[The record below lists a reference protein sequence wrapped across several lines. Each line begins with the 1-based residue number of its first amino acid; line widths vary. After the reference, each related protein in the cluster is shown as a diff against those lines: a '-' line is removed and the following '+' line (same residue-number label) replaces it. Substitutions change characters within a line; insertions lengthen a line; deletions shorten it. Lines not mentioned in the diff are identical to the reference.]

1 MTQYGQSTENKA
13 MKSRGYEFDTFGF
26 SFKNSMTPS
35 SRAQLSVSHPI
46 NTNRFFKGHCKK
58 KQAVTVFFPYYTRKI
73 SLYTVL
79 NAWIR

>member
-46 NTNRFFKGHCKK
+46 NTNRFSTAIVK
-58 KQAVTVFFPYYTRKI
+58 KQAVTVFHIIPEKYLFTRC
-73 SLYTVL
+73 
-79 NAWIR
+79 